1 MKKILALIC
10 ILSMFAF
17 LSPAGAIDRTSKGS
31 DKEKKEDTTG
41 NKAAAKEGATQ
52 KSRSEALSGKT
63 VREGAGKYKVVS
75 EKSESDK
82 KESKP
87 KEPKERYDYFRDA
100 NNNGVD
106 DRLEKKTKKEEA
118 KPIQKTPATKE
129 KAVPTK
135 IVPSTPKQ
143 DIPKSKQTKESSTKE
158 PKKEVK
164 PKNPSKRSDKDD
176 N

>member
-1 MKKILALIC
+1 MKKILVLIC
-10 ILSMFAF
+10 ILSIFAF
-17 LSPAGAIDRTSKGS
+17 LSPARAIDRTSKGS
-31 DKEKKEDTTG
+31 NKEKKEDTTE
-41 NKAAAKEGATQ
+41 NKRATKEDTTQ

-63 VREGAGKYKVVS
+63 VRSGTGKYEAVS
-75 EKSESDK
+75 GKAESDK
-82 KESKP
+82 KESKQ
-87 KEPKERYDYFRDA
+87 KEPKERYDYFKDA

-118 KPIQKTPATKE
+118 KPIKNTPITKE

-135 IVPSTPKQ
+135 TVPSNPKP
-143 DIPKSKQTKESSTKE
+143 DTPKSKDIKKSPTKE

-164 PKNPSKRSDKDD
+164 PKSPAKRSDKDD